1 MVKMFYHLKFTPLL
15 RLGAIGDVVGVVVF
29 IAQPRRSLHYDY
41 PTERV
46 VNRENGN
53 SIFYV
58 KYWAVLTA
66 DVGSVI
72 YIYLELRSIY

>member
-15 RLGAIGDVVGVVVF
+15 RLRAIGDAIGVFAF
-29 IAQPRRSLHYDY
+29 IAQPRRSLHSDY

-53 SIFYV
+53 TIFHV
-58 KYWAVLTA
+58 KYWAVVTA
-66 DVGSVI
+66 DFGSVI
-72 YIYLELRSIY
+72 YVYLELRSIY

>member
-1 MVKMFYHLKFTPLL
+1 MFYHLKFTPLL
-15 RLGAIGDVVGVVVF
+15 RLRAIGDAVGVSAS

-53 SIFYV
+53 TIFYV

-66 DVGSVI
+66 DFGSVI
-72 YIYLELRSIY
+72 SICLELRSIY

>member
-1 MVKMFYHLKFTPLL
+1 MFYHLKFTPLL
-15 RLGAIGDVVGVVVF
+15 RLRAIGDAVGVSAS

-53 SIFYV
+53 TILYF
-58 KYWAVLTA
+58 KYWAIVPA
-66 DVGSVI
+66 DFGSVI
-72 YIYLELRSIY
+72 YIYLEFRSIY